1 MIYRVLQIVLWPIFR
16 LFYRFSVSNRS
27 HIPVSGPVLLV
38 ANHTSY
44 LDPVLLGLAS
54 RRPIA
59 FMAKA
64 ELFKIPGLGWLIR
77 RLYAFPVQREGFDR
91 RAVRTALNKLKEGG
105 VVGIFPQGSR
115 ERGETKEGLPGAA
128 LIALKSGAQILP
140 AAILGADKVIPDGKA
155 LPRRATIEVRF
166 GEPIQCG
173 TTGEKKEII
182 EQMTRKIMEEIR
194 TLLDEPA

>member
-16 LFYRFSVSNRS
+16 LLYRFSVSNRS
-27 HIPVSGPVLLV
+27 HIPASGPVLVV

-44 LDPVLLGLAS
+44 LDPVLLGLAA

-64 ELFKIPGLGWLIR
+64 ELFNIPGLGWLIR
-77 RLYAFPVQREGFDR
+77 RLHAFPVQRDGFDR
-91 RAVRTALNKLKEGG
+91 RAVRTALNKLKAGG

-128 LIALKSGAQILP
+128 LIALKSGAQVLP
-140 AAILGADKVIPDGKA
+140 TAIMGADKVVPNGKI

-173 TTGEKKEII
+173 TTGKKKEII
-182 EQMTRKIMEEIR
+182 AQMTGKIMEEIK
-194 TLLDEPA
+194 TLLGELA